1 MGGCLCFC
9 TPARATNHHHD
20 HDTLESCY
28 HVLGLFHLHP
38 LFFFSPYQL
47 SFDLSEYTANVDG
60 VGTLRLLDAIRTC
73 GLESKVKFYQ
83 VGVLPFFSSAYS
95 KQYHYCCHITFCT
108 VDVLAERNLGPLKLD
123 TPELQLFQAKI
134 KHSSDNHV
142 GGFGLP
148 HLTPSLETFL
158 KCLPSLRQLVGQIH
172 LS

>member
-1 MGGCLCFC
+1 VVGWVSVFLHTCQS
-9 TPARATNHHHD
+9 HHHD

-83 VGVLPFFSSAYS
+83 VGVLPFFSSAYFR
-95 KQYHYCCHITFCT
+95 QYHYCCHITFCT
-108 VDVLAERNLGPLKLD
+108 VDVLAEQNLGPLNLD
-123 TPELQLFQAKI
+123 TSE
-134 KHSSDNHV
+134 
-142 GGFGLP
+142 
-148 HLTPSLETFL
+148 
-158 KCLPSLRQLVGQIH
+158 QIWTQPIY
-172 LS
+172 